1 MARTVISG
9 SLVCYHFDFQ
19 ERGQHSWGFVS
30 VPDVKVGGNVI
41 YSLPY
46 DLEFDAPEIDVCAYS
61 AAALRFKRDQLRQA
75 YLDAEALVEHE
86 EQRGYK

>member
-1 MARTVISG
+1 MARTVIPG

-30 VPDVKVGGNVI
+30 VPGVKVGGDVI

-61 AAALRFKRDQLRQA
+61 AAALRAKSDQLRQA
-75 YLDAEALVEHE
+75 FLEAEALVKRE
-86 EQRGYK
+86 EERGYK